1 MSEPRV
7 APVRPDLV
15 WFRGPDTIRFLN
27 DLISQ
32 EIGALAPGSVARS
45 MLLGPRGKL
54 DHLLWVLRGEEE
66 VGLLTDEG
74 RGAELSATLGRYR
87 IRVKVEIDEPVSGS
101 LMVGGPAAEP
111 GWVAGEGGV
120 EAVLGWGGPP
130 LRFVQGSVPEAPAL
144 ALTEWD
150 AIRIEAGEPRFGV
163 DVDESTIPQ
172 ETGLVGQTVDF
183 TKGCF
188 LGQELVAR
196 IDTRGRVNRHLRR
209 LTLEGEVSAGQPIL
223 AGGQE
228 VGTLTSVA
236 GNLGLAL
243 VHREVEPGDRV
254 LVGEVPALIAG

>member
-1 MSEPRV
+1 MSEVRT

-15 WFRGPDTIRFLN
+15 WFRGRDAVRFLN

-32 EIGALAPGSVARS
+32 EIGARSPGSVVRS

-54 DHLLWVLRGEEE
+54 DHLLWVLRGEEA
-66 VGLLTDEG
+66 VGLIADEG
-74 RGAELSATLGRYR
+74 RGEELAATLGRYR
-87 IRVKVEIDEPVSGS
+87 IRVDVEIDGPVTGW
-101 LMVGGPAAEP
+101 LTVGGAAEEP
-111 GWVAGEGGV
+111 GWIAGDGGV
-120 EAVLGWGGPP
+120 EAVLEWGGPP
-130 LRFVQGSVPEAPAL
+130 LRFVTGNKPVGPDL
-144 ALTEWD
+144 TVTEWD

-172 ETGLVGQTVDF
+172 ETGLVAQTVDF

-196 IDTRGRVNRHLRR
+196 IDSRGRVNRHLRR
-209 LTLEGEVSAGQPIL
+209 LALEGEVAAGAPIF
-223 AGGQE
+223 AGEKE

-254 LVGEVPALIAG
+254 VVGEVPALIAG